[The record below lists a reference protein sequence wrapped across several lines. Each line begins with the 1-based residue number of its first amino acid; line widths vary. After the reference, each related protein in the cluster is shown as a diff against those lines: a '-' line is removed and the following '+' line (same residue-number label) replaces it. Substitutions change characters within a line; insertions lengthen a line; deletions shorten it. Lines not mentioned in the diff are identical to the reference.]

1 MEVGLIEQVNS
12 LFEGQS
18 PLSLEKMNIYD
29 IPLFHGDTKE
39 NDQYFNTVT
48 KEKYDWK
55 RLEKEYQHKESS
67 EEEVNMNMSERS
79 FVHPVTKL
87 VHPVPFEWEEDI
99 VMKREQTRRRRQ
111 RQMEYESEIVLSSV
125 PGTKYE

>member
-1 MEVGLIEQVNS
+1 MNS

-18 PLSLEKMNIYD
+18 PLSLDKMNVYD

-39 NDQYFNTVT
+39 SEKYFNKAS

-55 RLEKEYQHKESS
+55 RLAKEYQHTESA
-67 EEEVNMNMSERS
+67 EEEMGMNQMSERS

-125 PGTKYE
+125 PGTKYEQ

>member
-1 MEVGLIEQVNS
+1 
-12 LFEGQS
+12 
-18 PLSLEKMNIYD
+18 MNIYD

-39 NDQYFNTVT
+39 HDQYFNTVT

-125 PGTKYE
+125 PGTKYEQ